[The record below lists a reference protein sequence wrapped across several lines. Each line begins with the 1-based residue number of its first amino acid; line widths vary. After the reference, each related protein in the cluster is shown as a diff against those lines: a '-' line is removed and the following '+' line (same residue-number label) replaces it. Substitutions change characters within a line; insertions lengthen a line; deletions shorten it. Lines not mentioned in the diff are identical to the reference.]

1 MNVLSR
7 VSALAL
13 FVIFPL
19 LLTGC
24 DSMDIQPK
32 EELASE
38 DVWKSEDLMDS
49 YLSDMYSEVGYGFGN
64 PMATAGL
71 VDESINDPIR
81 QGGVN
86 IMSTLTPANRG
97 DWELGGEAQAR
108 FNWDNVYGTIRDI
121 NIFLSNVEGNE
132 VLSSST
138 EQTLLGEAYFLRA
151 YFYHNLLKKFGG
163 VPIIKEPLELGQ
175 GIEQYQ
181 VPRNTFAETINFIV
195 ADLDRAADRLSP
207 EQRWQGTASKGAAL
221 ALKSRVLLFAASDLF
236 HDSPFSGTDA
246 AKFVSYQGGSQQDRW
261 QKAKDAAEAV
271 TNLGQYNLPQ
281 AESSEEYRKLLLRE
295 DNPEFIWA
303 RYFSEQGG
311 ENHDFSLWTGPNGY
325 DCWAGNMPTQQHVD
339 AYENADG
346 SQFEWEGADPRSAS
360 EPVDAE
366 NPYDDRDPRF
376 NANIMHNGT
385 KWIVQPSLHPQ
396 GIMQTGWYEHPDRGG
411 SPEPGVQ
418 GEMRPGTETRE
429 GPVHPWAGT
438 KTGYIL
444 KKFHSKQISSCLTD
458 QAYNPWPFL
467 RYAEVLLNYAE
478 ASAELGDTQDALR
491 ALNQVRNRVGMPD
504 VPPDGGPD
512 RTLMDRIRQEREVE
526 LAFEGHRYWDVRRW
540 MISEEGYKD
549 VKSVRVE
556 GHLDQ
561 DGELLVEH
569 RYDYHYNVYTRQERQ
584 WKDKN
589 YFVPIPRQEMNRNT
603 KLVQNPGY

>member
-1 MNVLSR
+1 
-7 VSALAL
+7 
-13 FVIFPL
+13 
-19 LLTGC
+19 
-24 DSMDIQPK
+24 
-32 EELASE
+32 
-38 DVWKSEDLMDS
+38 
-49 YLSDMYSEVGYGFGN
+49 
-64 PMATAGL
+64 
-71 VDESINDPIR
+71 
-81 QGGVN
+81 
-86 IMSTLTPANRG
+86 
-97 DWELGGEAQAR
+97 
-108 FNWDNVYGTIRDI
+108 VYGTVRDI
-121 NIFLSNVEGNE
+121 NIFLENVEGNE
-132 VLSSST
+132 VLSSSS

-151 YFYHNLLKKFGG
+151 YFYHNLLKKFGA
-163 VPIIKEPLELGQ
+163 VPIIKKPLELGQ
-175 GIEQYQ
+175 GVEQYQ
-181 VPRNTFAETINFIV
+181 APRNTFAETVDFIV
-195 ADLDRAADRLSP
+195 ADLDRAADRLSL

-236 HDSPFSGTDA
+236 HESPFSGTDA
-246 AKFVSYQGGSQQDRW
+246 AKFVSYQGGNQQDRW
-261 QKAKDAAEAV
+261 QKAKDAAQAV
-271 TNLGQYNLPQ
+271 MDLGQYNLPQ
-281 AESSEEYRKLLLRE
+281 AESSEEYRKLLLQE

-311 ENHDFSLWTGPNGY
+311 ETHNFSLWTGPNGY

-339 AYENADG
+339 AYENEDG

-376 NANIMHNGT
+376 KANIMHNGT
-385 KWIVQPSLHPQ
+385 KWIVQPPLHPN
-396 GIMQTGWYEHPDRGG
+396 GIMQTGWYEHPDQGG
-411 SPEPGVQ
+411 SYDEPGVQ

-444 KKFHSKQISSCLTD
+444 KKFHTKQISSCLTD

-467 RYAEVLLNYAE
+467 RYSEVLLNYAE

-504 VPPDGGPD
+504 VPPDGGPN

-540 MISEEGYKD
+540 MIPEEGYKD
-549 VKSVRVE
+549 VKSVRIE
-556 GHLDQ
+556 GHLDE
-561 DGELLVEH
+561 DGELLIDH
-569 RYDYHYNVYTRQERQ
+569 RYNYHYNVYTRQERQ